1 MFLIF
6 IYLAI
11 FIAAI
16 YIFFKFLVVTSSY
29 LLLIDENFLNK
40 IQDTEDNIIMQFR
53 NPASSNTNNTVTN
66 NDENSHQEEKIT
78 NELNSYL
85 RMDFFITLILGIVWF
100 IIPKLLFQFS
110 PTELKYL
117 PPDFKYL
124 GQSLAILTIFTTII
138 PIKTIKK
145 NTYDKKLVLATK
157 LLCAIVI
164 LIIQASYIYFYQRIN
179 VGNIITV
186 LLLAFWTCNS
196 VSGILIK
203 RTMKIKENEKVQMME
218 NKKKRQQAKIARRNK
233 KKNKFS

>member
-1 MFLIF
+1 MFLIL

-11 FIAAI
+11 FVAAI
-16 YIFFKFLVVTSSY
+16 YLFFKFLVVSSSY

-40 IQDTEDNIIMQFR
+40 IQNTEDNIILQFR
-53 NPASSNTNNTVTN
+53 NPAPSNTNNNT
-66 NDENSHQEEKIT
+66 DENSKEEEKIT

-85 RMDFFITLILGIVWF
+85 RMDFFITLILGIIWF

-110 PTELKYL
+110 TTELKYL

-124 GQSLAILTIFTTII
+124 GQSLAILTLFTTVI

-157 LLCAIVI
+157 LFCALVI

-186 LLLAFWTCNS
+186 LLLAFWSCNS
-196 VSGILIK
+196 ISGILIK
-203 RTMKIKENEKVQMME
+203 RTMKIKEEEKLQIME
-218 NKKKRQQAKIARRNK
+218 NKKKRKEARLVRK
-233 KKNKFS
+233 KKKQNKFS

>member
-1 MFLIF
+1 MFLIL

-11 FIAAI
+11 FVAAI
-16 YIFFKFLVVTSSY
+16 YLFFKFLVVSSSY

-40 IQDTEDNIIMQFR
+40 IQNTEDNIILQFR
-53 NPASSNTNNTVTN
+53 NPAPSNTNNNT
-66 NDENSHQEEKIT
+66 DENSKEEEKIT

-85 RMDFFITLILGIVWF
+85 RMDFFITLILGIIWF

-110 PTELKYL
+110 ATELKYL

-124 GQSLAILTIFTTII
+124 GQSLAILTLFTTVI

-157 LLCAIVI
+157 LFCALVI

-179 VGNIITV
+179 IGNIITV
-186 LLLAFWTCNS
+186 LLLAFWSCNS
-196 VSGILIK
+196 ISGILIK
-203 RTMKIKENEKVQMME
+203 RTMKIKEEEKLQIME
-218 NKKKRQQAKIARRNK
+218 NKKKRKEARLVRK
-233 KKNKFS
+233 KKKQNKFS